1 MLSFYVFLQ
10 NNIEEDQKLGE
21 MKMFFA
27 QKTPL
32 QDALFK
38 YLQELDQQAGV
49 ASGLIINF
57 FKKLILT
64 CADNFG
70 KGKFVMPS
78 EKEDYLKIISCCLK
92 FIMRS
97 EKKFESNNQI
107 FSKCFKDEE
116 KKQIIKCFKSISVLK
131 DFGDVPIDENQLLVD
146 MTGKGSDKQNS
157 LHDRLQ
163 EFEREH
169 GAIVCRI
176 MDLVRNYNLMT
187 ERAMRL
193 QADEVFENYM
203 DNVAR
208 QWYDVAVRALKCL
221 ENITGAILSL
231 YAWKLCHGK
240 ALEDDTI
247 TSYSK
252 VTRYNYDAEEK
263 TDMTIAIG
271 LAKGLQNVMIKYEE
285 IFSFLIGRHCFS
297 RLHDVIDRVIP
308 ELADKIK
315 VCVC

>member
-1 MLSFYVFLQ
+1 MEPEIRKAFQLYKYHQESAKFLAGEIYKFSQSLVKGDDSRPGANKNFYSETCLVTMGKMLGSFVALDNLICFNAAFRNDFAEYNRTLIKAKNAGVAP

-208 QWYDVAVRALKCL
+208 QWYELL
-221 ENITGAILSL
+221 TLPFQ
-231 YAWKLCHGK
+231 Y
-240 ALEDDTI
+240 
-247 TSYSK
+247 
-252 VTRYNYDAEEK
+252 
-263 TDMTIAIG
+263 
-271 LAKGLQNVMIKYEE
+271 IK
-285 IFSFLIGRHCFS
+285 
-297 RLHDVIDRVIP
+297 
-308 ELADKIK
+308 K
-315 VCVC
+315 